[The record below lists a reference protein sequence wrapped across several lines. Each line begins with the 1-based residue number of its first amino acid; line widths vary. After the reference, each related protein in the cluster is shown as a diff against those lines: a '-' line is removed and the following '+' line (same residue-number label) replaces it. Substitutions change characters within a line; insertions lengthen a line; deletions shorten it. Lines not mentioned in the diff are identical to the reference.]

1 MEPRPPVAR
10 VEDVREELR
19 RLGYLDH
26 GLDRFVLGGAGRST
40 PFRASARAAARIG
53 ILGGVLFGAASTLA
67 AAGIDPRLRAEPR
80 DLVVLALY
88 LSVLFGLAVAAG
100 ALVAGLAAARIA
112 GRVTRLPSPT
122 LSRNV
127 GVALATL
134 GLAFVALWWHSH
146 AAEMSPA
153 MKIVSLAAGIAL
165 CAALGRFGALAAVAV
180 LSASGLG
187 GPLPAASL
195 SRRRLVPLVGAIALV
210 FAAVVAAAAVIES
223 PKAEAPA
230 VDFAVRPT
238 GLNVRLIGIDGL
250 DRRMAGQMIAR
261 GEMPNLQALMAAG
274 ASASLR
280 PEPEQVPAIVWTT
293 IATGRGPAAH
303 GIQSA
308 GARHLPGMRTPVPL
322 SETTTL
328 SRAFGAAADLL
339 RLTRTRPASSVLRGA
354 KAFWNVASDKG
365 LRVLVVNWWATWP
378 ADAVNGQVVTD
389 RALLKLEKGGAP
401 DRETHPEALL
411 EQLRAVAAATASP
424 DRARRID
431 AFAIEAAKT
440 LRAASVDLEAVYL
453 PGLDIVTM
461 QQLEGASGD
470 VATLQARMDAVRAHH
485 RQIDDAIGAARRDAG
500 PDTVLVIVGDP
511 GRLARRS
518 EGAEALVV
526 FAGRVIEPG
535 VLSDAPG
542 ARHAMSERDVA
553 PTVLHLLGLPVSDE
567 LEGAVLESALEPEFR
582 AANPVRR
589 VATYG
594 RPAARPA
601 RDSAFDREML
611 EELRS
616 LGYIQ

>member
-1 MEPRPPVAR
+1 MEQRPPIAR
-10 VEDVREELR
+10 VEDVRDELR

-26 GLDRFVLGGAGRST
+26 GLDRFVLGGAARST

-53 ILGGVLFGAASTLA
+53 LLGGVLFGAASTLA

-88 LSVLFGLAVAAG
+88 LSVLFGIAIAAG

-112 GRVTRLPSPT
+112 ARGTRLPSPT
-122 LSRNV
+122 LSRNA
-127 GVALATL
+127 GGALATI
-134 GLAFVALWWHSH
+134 GLAYLALWWHRH
-146 AAEMSPA
+146 AAEMTPA
-153 MKIVSLAAGIAL
+153 VKVVSLLAGIAL
-165 CAALGRFGALAAVAV
+165 CAALGRFGSLAAVAV

-187 GPLPAASL
+187 GALPAASL
-195 SRRRLVPLVGAIALV
+195 SRRRLIPLVGAIALV
-210 FAAVVAAAAVIES
+210 FAAVVATAAVVDTAPPES
-223 PKAEAPA
+223 PA

-238 GLNVRLIGIDGL
+238 GVTVRLLAVDGL
-250 DRRMAGQMIAR
+250 DRRMADQMMAR
-261 GEMPNLQALMAAG
+261 GEMPNLQALIATG
-274 ASASLR
+274 ASVPLR

-322 SETTTL
+322 SEATTV

-354 KAFWNVASDKG
+354 KAFWNVASEKG

-389 RALLKLEKGGAP
+389 RALLKIERGGAP
-401 DRETHPEALL
+401 DRETHPETLL
-411 EQLRAVAAATASP
+411 ETLRPVAAATANP

-431 AFAIEAAKT
+431 AFAAETARR
-440 LRAASVDLEAVYL
+440 LRAAGVDLEAVYL

-470 VATLQARMDAVRAHH
+470 VATLPARMDLVRAHH
-485 RQIDDAIGAARRDAG
+485 RQVDDAIGAARRDAG
-500 PDTVLVIVGDP
+500 PGTVLVIAGDP

-518 EGAEALVV
+518 DGAEGLLVL
-526 FAGRVIEPG
+526 AGTPVKT
-535 VLSDAPG
+535 G
-542 ARHAMSERDVA
+542 AAAVGSERDIA
-553 PTVLHLLGLPVSDE
+553 PTVMHLLGLPVSDE
-567 LEGAVLESALEPEFR
+567 LEGAVLEAALAPEFL

-589 VATYG
+589 VASYG
-594 RPAARPA
+594 RPVSRRA

>member
-1 MEPRPPVAR
+1 MDPRPPVAR
-10 VEDVREELR
+10 VEDVRDELR

-53 ILGGVLFGAASTLA
+53 VLGGVLFGVASTLA

-88 LSVLFGLAVAAG
+88 LTAILGVAVALA
-100 ALVAGLAAARIA
+100 ALLAGLVAARIA
-112 GRVTRLPSPT
+112 GRVTRLPRPT
-122 LSRNV
+122 LSRDV
-127 GVALATL
+127 GVALATV
-134 GLAFVALWWHSH
+134 GLAYVALWWLSH
-146 AAEMSPA
+146 AAEMSGP
-153 MKIVSLAAGIAL
+153 MKAISLVAGVAL
-165 CAALGRFGALAAVAV
+165 GAALGRFGSLAAVAV

-187 GPLPAASL
+187 GALPEASL
-195 SRRRLVPLVGAIALV
+195 SRRRLVPLVAAIAVV
-210 FAAVVAAAAVIES
+210 FAAVVAAAALVDR
-223 PKAEAPA
+223 PATDAAA

-238 GLNVRLIGIDGL
+238 GVSVRLLGIDGL
-250 DRRMAGQMIAR
+250 DRRMAEQMIAH
-261 GEMPNLQALMAAG
+261 GAMPNLQALLAAG
-274 ASASLR
+274 AHAPLR
-280 PEPEQVPAIVWTT
+280 AEPEQVPAIVWTT
-293 IATGRGPAAH
+293 IATARGPEAH
-303 GIQSA
+303 GIQAA

-322 SETTTL
+322 AGESAL
-328 SRAFGAAADLL
+328 SRAVGTAADLL

-354 KAFWNVASDKG
+354 KAFWNVASEKG

-389 RALLKLEKGGAP
+389 RALLKIERGGAP
-401 DRETHPEALL
+401 DRETHPDSLL
-411 EQLRAVAAATASP
+411 EQLRPVAEATTSP

-431 AFAIEAAKT
+431 AFAAEAARR
-440 LRAASVDLEAVYL
+440 LRGPAIDLEAVYL

-470 VATLQARMDAVRAHH
+470 VAALSARMDAVRAHH
-485 RQIDDAIGAARRDAG
+485 RLVDDAIGAAARDAG
-500 PDTVLVIVGDP
+500 PGAVLVVLGDP

-518 EGAEALVV
+518 PGAEGLL
-526 FAGRVIEPG
+526 
-535 VLSDAPG
+535 VLSGAAVKPG
-542 ARHAMSERDVA
+542 PLPAGSERDVA
-553 PTVLHLLGLPVSDE
+553 PTILHLLGLPVSAE
-567 LEGAVLESALEPEFR
+567 LEGAPREDALADAFR
-582 AANPVRR
+582 AKNPVRR

-594 RPAARPA
+594 RPPAGRA